1 METEKSSGKCLV
13 VHTCEIQ
20 GKFVGLNEY
29 TEACRRNKY
38 VGAKMKKDAQIQC
51 SWFLHRLPQIK
62 RPVKIR
68 FLWQEKDHRR
78 DPDNV
83 AFAQKFIL
91 DELVRLKKIPNDT
104 SRWIHALYHDFTFGP
119 EYKVTIYLEEDN
131 AKTV

>member
-1 METEKSSGKCLV
+1 METEKRSEKCLA

-20 GKFVGLNEY
+20 GKLPGLNEY

-38 VGAKMKKDAQIQC
+38 LGAKMKKDAQIQC
-51 SWFLHRLPQIK
+51 SWFLHKLPQIK
-62 RPVKIR
+62 HPVKIR

-78 DPDNV
+78 DPDNC

-104 SRWIHALYHDFTFGP
+104 SRWIHALYHDFTYGP
-119 EYKVTIYLEEDN
+119 DYKVTLYLEEDN

>member
-1 METEKSSGKCLV
+1 MAQEKSSSKPLV

-38 VGAKMKKDAQIQC
+38 IGAKMKKDAQIQC
-51 SWFLHRLPQIK
+51 SWFMHRLPEIK
-62 RPVKIR
+62 RPVKIY
-68 FLWQEKDHRR
+68 FIWQEKDHRR
-78 DPDNV
+78 DPDNI

-104 SRWIHALYHDFTFGP
+104 SRWIHGLYHDFTYGP
-119 EYKVTIYLEEDN
+119 DYKVTIYLEEQ
-131 AKTV
+131 

>member
-1 METEKSSGKCLV
+1 MEHEKTSSRGMV
-13 VHTCEIQ
+13 VHTCDIL
-20 GKFVGLNEY
+20 GKFPGLNDY

-38 VGAKMKKDAQIQC
+38 LGAKMKKDAQIQI

-62 RPVKIR
+62 KPVKIR

-104 SRWIHALYHDFTFGP
+104 SAWVRGLYHDFTYGP
-119 EYKVTIYLEEDN
+119 EYKVTIYLEE
-131 AKTV
+131 V

>member
-1 METEKSSGKCLV
+1 MEHEKTSSRGMV
-13 VHTCEIQ
+13 VHTCDIL
-20 GKFVGLNEY
+20 GKFPGLNDY

-38 VGAKMKKDAQIQC
+38 LGAKMKKDAQIQI

-62 RPVKIR
+62 KPVKIR

-91 DELVRLKKIPNDT
+91 DELVRLKKIQNDT
-104 SRWIHALYHDFTFGP
+104 SRWVRGLYHDFTYGP
-119 EYKVTIYLEEDN
+119 EYKVTIYLEE
-131 AKTV
+131 V

>member
-1 METEKSSGKCLV
+1 MEHEKTSSRGMV
-13 VHTCEIQ
+13 VHTCDIL
-20 GKFVGLNEY
+20 GKFPGLNDY

-38 VGAKMKKDAQIQC
+38 LGAKMKKDAQIQI

-62 RPVKIR
+62 KPVKIR

-104 SRWIHALYHDFTFGP
+104 SRWVRGLYHDFTYGP
-119 EYKVTIYLEEDN
+119 EYKVTIYLEE
-131 AKTV
+131 V